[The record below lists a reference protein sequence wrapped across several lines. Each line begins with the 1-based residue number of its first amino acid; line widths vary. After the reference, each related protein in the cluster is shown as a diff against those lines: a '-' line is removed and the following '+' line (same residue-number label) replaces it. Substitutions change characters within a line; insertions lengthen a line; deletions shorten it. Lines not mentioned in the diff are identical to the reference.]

1 MAGELAFIARLRD
14 LASHPAARG
23 LNDDCAVLEVGSET
37 LILTH
42 DALAQGVHYLA
53 SQDMA
58 DVAWRLVATN
68 LSDLA
73 AKGAQPLGVLIGYT
87 LGRDDD
93 RFLDGLGEALRHY
106 DVPLLGGDTI
116 TAQGPRTLGLTA
128 IGRATHRPVP
138 SRGGAQAG
146 DGVWITGAVGAAMI
160 GLEALQSG
168 EHDPALSLPY
178 RRPDA
183 LLAKGQALAPLVTAM
198 MDVSDGLLLDA
209 HRIGTASDVTLAIDS
224 TDVPLAAPEHRRDEA
239 LRWGDDYQLL
249 FTLPEDVQPPV
260 TAYRIGKVL
269 ARQGAP
275 LMLDGRLLADAD
287 HLGWQHEG

>member
-42 DALAQGVHYLA
+42 DSLAQGVHYLA

-73 AKGAQPLGVLIGYT
+73 AKGAEPLGVLIGYT
-87 LGRDDD
+87 LGRDDE

-106 DVPLLGGDTI
+106 NVPLLGGDTI
-116 TAQGPRTLGLTA
+116 TAEGPRTLGLTA

-138 SRGGAQAG
+138 SRAGAQVG

-168 EHDPALSLPY
+168 DHDPALSLPY

-183 LLAKGQALAPLVTAM
+183 LLAQGQALAPLVTAM
-198 MDVSDGLLLDA
+198 MDLSDGLLLDA
-209 HRIGTASDVTLAIDS
+209 HRMGTASGVTLAIDS
-224 TDVPLAAPEHRRDEA
+224 AAVPLAAPEQRRNEA

-249 FTLPEDVQPPV
+249 FTLPPSAVPPV
-260 TAYRIGKVL
+260 AAYHIGTVE
-269 ARQGAP
+269 AWQDAP
-275 LMLDGRLLADAD
+275 LILDGQPLVDAN
-287 HLGWQHEG
+287 HLGWQHEA